1 MKSSG
6 TTPSE
11 RYLARLCE
19 RAFLSLWAYP
29 NVYRNQGTSNGNGH
43 GKEICDLLV
52 VFGDDVIIFSDKSC
66 AFKETGS
73 IATDWSRWYRRAIAD
88 AENTVHGAARWIENH
103 PDRVFL
109 DRACKRLFPVPLPPK
124 GRCRMHRV
132 VIALGSREACRR
144 HFGGGNGSL
153 CVATSTTTKL
163 PDFPNNIRPFV
174 VGHTDASKA
183 YVHIFDDVTLR
194 IVLKELDTVADFC
207 TYLSQKEQLVS
218 SVTLL
223 QAGGEEEIVAN
234 YLANMNEAGE
244 PDFVLPQGGYDSVI
258 MADGCWADFKNTPKY
273 IAKKRADQ
281 ESYLWDQL
289 IERFAVTSP
298 IDDVSSAN
306 PPYITAERA
315 LRTMA
320 SLNRVSR
327 RLVSRRLIQLFDMA
341 PEEGRADFKGT
352 LLYPR
357 PDLGFV
363 FLRLPRWGFSSP
375 SDYLT
380 IRHRLLSAYCG
391 ALKLAQARLSEVV
404 GVGLAGREVEPD
416 FPDELLH
423 CDVGSWTDKE
433 ESQALAACRRD
444 AIFVDVVSRQISE
457 DVYFGEQKPH
467 RNIGDLTA
475 PSWQDSLPNRRER
488 RRVAALSRQKQYRS

>member
-11 RYLARLCE
+11 RYLAKLCE
-19 RAFLSLWAYP
+19 RTFLSLWAYP
-29 NVYRNQGTSNGNGH
+29 NVYRNQGTINGNGH

-73 IATDWSRWYRRAIAD
+73 ITTDWSRWHRRAITD
-88 AENTVHGAARWIENH
+88 AENTVHGAARWIVNH

-109 DRACKRLFPVPLPPK
+109 DRACNRPLPVPLPPK
-124 GRCRMHRV
+124 GRCRIHRV
-132 VIALGSREACRR
+132 VIALGSRKACRR
-144 HFGGGNGSL
+144 YFGGGNGSL
-153 CVATSTTTKL
+153 SVATSTTTL
-163 PDFPNNIRPFV
+163 HAFPNNIRPFV

-183 YVHIFDDVTLR
+183 YVHIFDDVTLD
-194 IVLKELDTVADFC
+194 IVLRELDTAADFC
-207 TYLSQKEQLVS
+207 TYLSRKEKLVS

-223 QAGGEEEIVAN
+223 QAGGEEEIVAS
-234 YLANMNEAGE
+234 YLANMNAAGE
-244 PDFVLPQGGYDSVI
+244 PDCILPQVGYDTVI
-258 MADGCWADFKNTPKY
+258 MAEGCWADFKNKPKY
-273 IAKKRADQ
+273 IAKKLADQ

-289 IERFAVTSP
+289 IERFAVTARTG
-298 IDDVSSAN
+298 DVGSAN
-306 PPYITAERA
+306 PQHITAERA

-327 RLVSRRLIQLFDMA
+327 RLVSRRLIQLFEKV

-391 ALKLAQARLSEVV
+391 AFKLAQPRLSEVV
-404 GVGLAGREVEPD
+404 GVGIAGREVEPD

-423 CDVGSWTDKE
+423 SDVSSWNDE
-433 ESQALAACRRD
+433 ERSQALTACRRE
-444 AIFVDVVSRQISE
+444 AIFVDVLRRQISE
-457 DVYFGEQKPH
+457 DVYFGEEK
-467 RNIGDLTA
+467 
-475 PSWQDSLPNRRER
+475 PNRVADLIGASLQDGAPNRQER
-488 RRVAALSRQKQYRS
+488 RRLAALARRHRI

>member
-11 RYLARLCE
+11 RYLAKLCE
-19 RAFLSLWAYP
+19 RTFLSLWAYP
-29 NVYRNQGTSNGNGH
+29 NVYRNQGTNNGNGH

-66 AFKETGS
+66 SFKETGT

-88 AENTVHGAARWIENH
+88 AEITVHGAARWIENH

-109 DRACKRLFPVPLPPK
+109 DRACKRLLPVPLPPK
-124 GRCRMHRV
+124 GLCRMHRV

-153 CVATSTTTKL
+153 CVATSTTKL
-163 PDFPNNIRPFV
+163 LNFPNNIRPFV

-183 YVHIFDDVTLR
+183 YVHIFDDVTLG
-194 IVLKELDTVADFC
+194 IVLGELDTVADFC
-207 TYLSQKEQLVS
+207 TYLSRKEQLVS

-234 YLANMNEAGE
+234 YLANMNDAGE
-244 PDFVLPQGGYDSVI
+244 PNFVLPQVGYDSVI
-258 MADGCWADFKNTPKY
+258 MAEGCWDDFVHTPKY

-281 ESYLWDQL
+281 ESYLWDEL
-289 IERFAVTSP
+289 IERFATATLG
-298 IDDVSSAN
+298 DVSSVN
-306 PPYITAERA
+306 PQYITAERA

-320 SLNRVSR
+320 SLNRVGR
-327 RLVSRRLIQLFDMA
+327 RLVSRRLIQLFEMV

-375 SDYLT
+375 SDYLS
-380 IRHRLLSAYCG
+380 IRHRLISAYCS
-391 ALKLAQARLSEVV
+391 ALKLAQPRLSEVV
-404 GVGLAGREVEPD
+404 GVGLAAREVEPD

-423 CDVGSWTDKE
+423 CDVASWTDKE
-433 ESQALAACRRD
+433 KSQALTACRRED
-444 AIFVDVVSRQISE
+444 IFVDVVSRQISE
-457 DVYFGEQKPH
+457 DVYFGEKKLH
-467 RNIGDLTA
+467 RNVADTIATTF
-475 PSWQDSLPNRRER
+475 QDSLPNRRER
-488 RRVAALSRQKQYRS
+488 RRVAALSLQQQRHS